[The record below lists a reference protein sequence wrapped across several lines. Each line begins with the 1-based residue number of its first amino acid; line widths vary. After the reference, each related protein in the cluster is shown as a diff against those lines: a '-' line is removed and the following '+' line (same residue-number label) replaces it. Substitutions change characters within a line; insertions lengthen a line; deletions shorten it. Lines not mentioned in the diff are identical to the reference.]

1 VLRLAENRCCDSPFS
16 GATSRPTKPRV
27 KGEAQA
33 AFRSARSWS
42 VAEHGRAIYES
53 FSVCYEACGASSPTF
68 FDLHLLSHYLRKL
81 DSSTLNIVQFPVG
94 GSTRHAG
101 YRVAPRK

>member
-1 VLRLAENRCCDSPFS
+1 MCCGWPRIGAAIPHFPEQQAVRQSPVSRAKHLLRLVAE
-16 GATSRPTKPRV
+16 
-27 KGEAQA
+27 A

-81 DSSTLNIVQFPVG
+81 DSV
-94 GSTRHAG
+94 
-101 YRVAPRK
+101 

>member
-1 VLRLAENRCCDSPFS
+1 VLRPAENRCCDSPFS
-16 GATSRPTKPRV
+16 GATLRQSPVSRAKHLLRLV
-27 KGEAQA
+27 AEA

-68 FDLHLLSHYLRKL
+68 FDLHLLSHYLRKARQC
-81 DSSTLNIVQFPVG
+81 IG
-94 GSTRHAG
+94 
-101 YRVAPRK
+101 